1 VKRLALLLI
10 VVLLASGAAFLAL
23 RHRTSRDGP
32 VFAESGSS
40 SSGLRLGLGAP
51 VSFGYV
57 LLQSRAKSPAKL
69 ESVRL
74 LGVTAGLELIGI
86 RSRLVPD
93 EQGKGIFVGIV
104 GYPPP
109 DWSSQ
114 SLETQHEVPVAKTFF
129 ENGGPQEGLEL
140 VIGVRATQPGVARAR
155 GVEFTY
161 KIGGRRYREVD
172 NGSMYVCAPIENF
185 TAETCPGDA
194 KGKFDNA
201 SAEVKVP

>member
-1 VKRLALLLI
+1 VKRLALVLAI
-10 VVLLASGAAFLAL
+10 VLLGCAGAFLAL
-23 RHRTSRDGP
+23 HQSTSSDGP

-40 SSGLRLGLGAP
+40 SSGLRLGLEAP

-57 LLQSRAKSPAKL
+57 LLQNRGSKPARL
-69 ESVRL
+69 ESVRILGVTGGLKL
-74 LGVTAGLELIGI
+74 LGV

-93 EQGKGIFVGIV
+93 EQGKGIFVGIL

-109 DWSSQ
+109 DWASKPLDSQ
-114 SLETQHEVPVAKTFF
+114 RDVPVGKTFF
-129 ENGGPQEGLEL
+129 ENGSPKEGLEL

-161 KIGGRRYREVD
+161 KVGGHRYREVD

-185 TAETCPGDA
+185 TADTCPGNA

-201 SAEVKVP
+201 SAEVKIP